1 MFNVSF
7 DLFSSDDIVNFE
19 VNGDRNS
26 VLLSSSHSKD
36 LEPHLL

>member
-1 MFNVSF
+1 MFNVSLDF
-7 DLFSSDDIVNFE
+7 FSSDDIVDFE

-26 VLLSSSHSKD
+26 VLLSISLSKD